1 MLLQEQLKKYVNAM
15 LSYDSEAKD
24 LRDAKKEFKASFM
37 RETGAGKTELAFLDK
52 AISINKKLETDHE
65 KNDYVTFVEKVADLL
80 ARIAPGNENRD
91 NDDGAENEDI
101 EIGKPENVQMSISFN
116 NGPEIE
122 TSTDSLHTLV
132 NRLEK
137 AEVEAE
143 ANISKLEKDSVKV
156 LNAAKEF
163 NRTGRILGKPDPDS
177 SITSELQKVLLE
189 REAKKN
195 AEWNPPPGPV
205 IPQDK
210 TKVTKK

>member
-80 ARIAPGNENRD
+80 SRIAPGNENRD
-91 NDDGAENEDI
+91 DDDDGAENEDI

-116 NGPEIE
+116 NGAEIE
-122 TSTDSLHTLV
+122 TSTDDLKKV
-132 NRLEK
+132 VERLEQ
-137 AEVEAE
+137 ASVEAE
-143 ANISKLEKDSVKV
+143 ANISKLEKDSIKV

-177 SITSELQKVLLE
+177 SIASELQKVLLE
-189 REAKKN
+189 REAQKQ
-195 AEWNPPPGPV
+195 AAWNPPPGPV
-205 IPQDK
+205 IPQGK
-210 TKVTKK
+210 GKKN